1 MKGFLWSV
9 ERSSEMPLAEGVA
22 TTRLQLVEYVE
33 QLIQNESGFL
43 TPRSLLYAVEFFSK
57 AFGFGVGGSNWG
69 RCKRLSLR
77 YAQTKPAGTDRAEPF
92 YREAMLALEHI
103 TMDPFVAR
111 PRRVACGKLCLCI
124 QASVR
129 FDDLLNTPLKCG

>member
-77 YAQTKPAGTDRAEPF
+77 YAQTKPAGST
-92 YREAMLALEHI
+92 
-103 TMDPFVAR
+103 V
-111 PRRVACGKLCLCI
+111 RRC
-124 QASVR
+124 
-129 FDDLLNTPLKCG
+129 